1 MPTLDDAIRA
11 RDAIRH
17 HYRGEP
23 WLRGLGIQD
32 HSDDGYGLELRVPD
46 GRLLDPYGYGPLPA
60 RLPVTHA
67 YDPLSVA
74 RWRWSG
80 HPGLFE
86 RLDYNGNGVVDEHE
100 LEHGLGRGARL
111 LRGDTSGPLDEQ
123 SWGGDR
129 EVFHELDRDRDGV
142 VTMAEIVDGI
152 GPHAARLA
160 RGEPA
165 HGPALPTGA
174 AYGWRGAGRWV
185 HFRNRE
191 DKARYMAD
199 AAKHDAEDP
208 AIMAW
213 AKHLAACCARRG
225 LLLPPAI
232 LHFCQRDI
240 RYERDPHWVDEDG
253 TRHGIELLDSSAV
266 GLNRA
271 YGDCDVKARMFVA
284 LCLAAGVPAEIE
296 PVFQGEN
303 GFPHVRARVLSS
315 TGETGGSRW
324 ETADPTIVNSE
335 IGRLPKHA
343 LTAFPLET

>member
-17 HYRGEP
+17 RYRGEP
-23 WLRGLGIQD
+23 WLRGLGVR
-32 HSDDGYGLELRVPD
+32 HHADDGYALELRVPD
-46 GRLLDPYGYGPLPA
+46 GPRVDPDVYARLHA
-60 RLPVTHA
+60 RLPVTTA
-67 YDPLSVA
+67 YGPLSVA

-80 HPGLFE
+80 HPGLFD
-86 RLDYNGNGVVDEHE
+86 RLDYNGDGVVDEHE
-100 LEHGLGRGARL
+100 LERGLGRGARL
-111 LRGDTSGPLDEQ
+111 LRGDTSGPLNRERWD
-123 SWGGDR
+123 GDH
-129 EVFHELDRDRDGV
+129 EVFHELDRNRDGV
-142 VTMAEIVDGI
+142 VTAEEIVEGI

-191 DKARYMAD
+191 DKARYMAE

-208 AIMAW
+208 AIRAW
-213 AKHLAACCARRG
+213 ARHFQACCARAG
-225 LLLPPAI
+225 VALAAAI

-240 RYERDPHWVDEDG
+240 RYERDPAWFEDDG

-266 GLNRA
+266 GLNRG
-271 YGDCDVKARMFVA
+271 YGDCDLKARMFVA

-296 PVFQGEN
+296 PVFKGEN
-303 GFPHVRARVLSS
+303 GFPHVRARVLSPS
-315 TGETGGSRW
+315 GETGGSTW
-324 ETADPTIVNSE
+324 ETADPTIVNSQ

-343 LTAFPLET
+343 LTAFPAET